1 MPGWDDLEAAEQQ
14 FSVMPMMHSE
24 ALEDQQNCLAW
35 MKRIGIEAAIE
46 AAQEHCD
53 IIKRLWPLSPSQRG
67 FGEEDDRRRAFIPR
81 QWRIFGLA

>member
-24 ALEDQQNCLAW
+24 ELEDQQNCLAW

-53 IIKRLWPLSPSQRG
+53 IIKRFGRFPHRNAVLGRKTTDAERSFLANGG
-67 FGEEDDRRRAFIPR
+67 FSG
-81 QWRIFGLA
+81 